1 MDKASDSLQ
10 VFALVTRLCH
20 LSLLVSPSF
29 RIAHFLQLQILINST
44 DAHARATAAADL
56 AAGADP
62 ASLHSG
68 SCMLI
73 IFAAVSCEYQFAEWL
88 LSVNAAGALHDVF
101 TLLLTC
107 EGEVLRHVCHAGD
120 A

>member
-1 MDKASDSLQ
+1 
-10 VFALVTRLCH
+10 
-20 LSLLVSPSF
+20 
-29 RIAHFLQLQILINST
+29 
-44 DAHARATAAADL
+44 
-56 AAGADP
+56 
-62 ASLHSG
+62 
-68 SCMLI
+68 MLI